1 MSNIFSILD
10 TPVHYVKLYE
20 FAMHRVPCSR
30 SYTNLFNFTKRD
42 DLTFRTLINLM
53 DDAEVFLPGKVI
65 TTGVLG
71 SVILTQASI
80 VLCIS
85 INQPERVKYVLCN
98 TIDEGIENAMDLY
111 GIKEENKSSII
122 INGYFTSGN
131 DETDFRRFLDFLK
144 KVNIKYEVSFFTESQ
159 YFEKMKET
167 DGKVKVKPISVRLL
181 QWTKRYDEKPVE
193 LFTYT
198 DNDFRYLQFI
208 FDQKTEELVTIQQI

>member
-20 FAMHRVPCSR
+20 FAMHRIPCSR

-53 DDAEVFLPGKVI
+53 DDTEVFLPSKVI
-65 TTGVLG
+65 TNGILG
-71 SVILTQASI
+71 SVLLSQVSI

-85 INQPERVKYVLCN
+85 INEPERVKYVLCN
-98 TIDEGIENAMDLY
+98 TIDEGIENVMESY

-144 KVNIKYEVSFFTESQ
+144 KANIKYEVSFFIESQ
-159 YFEKMKET
+159 YFEKNEENEMKA
-167 DGKVKVKPISVRLL
+167 GVHPS
-181 QWTKRYDEKPVE
+181 
-193 LFTYT
+193 
-198 DNDFRYLQFI
+198 
-208 FDQKTEELVTIQQI
+208 QII